1 MLPAGKSIPL
11 WPLRDQSDGTLMLGC
26 GECLERQ
33 HCGGL
38 QVAAGGA
45 DAMDCMSMCRCDDPD
60 ACDVMCPKAPER
72 YVRRWLEVGGLAL
85 TDVPVAKP
93 LPFPLLPDEALLV
106 EGKANRAR
114 RPSQALS
121 YVAVPL
127 SMTVK
132 KTGLQTRPKSRREL
146 ESTFGLAPKFGWI
159 ASGVEQDAKV
169 ERMWKLP
176 SPKRTYQAL
185 RDAGVILATTPDYST
200 IADVPRPDNL
210 HAMKRIAWTWYEM
223 MDAGLQAALHI
234 NGRTDFDYIRWGE
247 FAKRQPA
254 LQAVAFEFLTGA
266 EPKESGLRFVARIHR
281 FVEVSGRKNL
291 VLVLR
296 GGAQWVD
303 RLEPYFRQVVLL
315 DSGVY
320 MKTVKRQR
328 MELDSDG
335 NPRYR
340 SNKTSSDAELNELF
354 LHNVRTRLVMKSRR
368 SRPAPTPVS
377 PPSAPA
383 PRAPRV
389 REVDP
394 NQMEL
399 AV

>member
-1 MLPAGKSIPL
+1 
-11 WPLRDQSDGTLMLGC
+11 
-26 GECLERQ
+26 
-33 HCGGL
+33 
-38 QVAAGGA
+38 
-45 DAMDCMSMCRCDDPD
+45 
-60 ACDVMCPKAPER
+60 
-72 YVRRWLEVGGLAL
+72 
-85 TDVPVAKP
+85 
-93 LPFPLLPDEALLV
+93 
-106 EGKANRAR
+106 
-114 RPSQALS
+114 
-121 YVAVPL
+121 
-127 SMTVK
+127 
-132 KTGLQTRPKSRREL
+132 
-146 ESTFGLAPKFGWI
+146 
-159 ASGVEQDAKV
+159 
-169 ERMWKLP
+169 
-176 SPKRTYQAL
+176 
-185 RDAGVILATTPDYST
+185 
-200 IADVPRPDNL
+200 
-210 HAMKRIAWTWYEM
+210 
-223 MDAGLQAALHI
+223 
-234 NGRTDFDYIRWGE
+234 
-247 FAKRQPA
+247 
-254 LQAVAFEFLTGA
+254 
-266 EPKESGLRFVARIHR
+266 VARIQR

-340 SNKTSSDAELNELF
+340 SNETSSDAELNDLF
-354 LHNVRTRLVMKSRR
+354 LHNVRTRLAMKSRR
-368 SRPAPTPVS
+368 SRPAPAPVS